1 MIRRP
6 PRSTLFPYTTLF
18 RSRTLVQF
26 AVGHGLGR
34 DHVVFQA
41 IAVLLPLNLAALALT
56 AERGFVTPPGLVR
69 LAIIGFQIAVVALL
83 DRTMPGATAA
93 LLHLRLLPPRLVG
106 WTPLADP
113 ALLAFLLA
121 FGLHIAGQLMSPT
134 QTQRSYLWAL

>member
-69 LAIIGFQIAVVALL
+69 SEEHTSELQSLAYLVC
-83 DRTMPGATAA
+83 
-93 LLHLRLLPPRLVG
+93 RLLLEKKKQKN
-106 WTPLADP
+106 
-113 ALLAFLLA
+113 
-121 FGLHIAGQLMSPT
+121 IQ
-134 QTQRSYLWAL
+134 